1 MPASCPYCG
10 ATLNFGLKFCVVC
23 GRHTSAGDM
32 VRMGGLKS
40 GIKQEDATKRLDDN
54 LSTSDFERT
63 RQPTRFR
70 RNVRSLSAQITT
82 LVISVALFFCAV
94 RFTLV
99 TYFPG
104 KVHRILAPI
113 LGKQSAIVEETL
125 TGSSS
130 TDEEETDKPEV
141 VEKPAPKVKTKVKS
155 KKPTRRRTSSN
166 RAKRRWHRQRH
177 AQNRHAHPS
186 SAPTK

>member
-1 MPASCPYCG
+1 
-10 ATLNFGLKFCVVC
+10 
-23 GRHTSAGDM
+23 M

-40 GIKQEDATKRLDDN
+40 GIKQEDATRRLDDN

-70 RNVRSLSAQITT
+70 RNVRSLSTQIAT
-82 LVISVALFFCAV
+82 LVISVTLFFCAV

-104 KVHRILAPI
+104 KIHRILAPI

-130 TDEEETDKPEV
+130 TDEEETEKPEV
-141 VEKPAPKVKTKVKS
+141 VEKPAPKVKPKVKS
-155 KKPTRRRTSSN
+155 KRSTHRRTYSN
-166 RAKRRWHRQRH
+166 RAKRHWHRVRH
-177 AQNRHAHPS
+177 APRRHTHQNP
-186 SAPTK
+186 APPQ

>member
-23 GRHTSAGDM
+23 GRHTSAGEM

-70 RNVRSLSAQITT
+70 RNVRSLSAQIAT
-82 LVISVALFFCAV
+82 LIISVALFFCAV

-130 TDEEETDKPEV
+130 TDEEETEKPAV
-141 VEKPAPKVKTKVKS
+141 VEKPAAKPKPKVKSRKS
-155 KKPTRRRTSSN
+155 SRKRTSAK
-166 RAKRRWHRQRH
+166 RAKRHWHRVRH
-177 AQNRHAHPS
+177 TPNKHTHQNP
-186 SAPTK
+186 APPK

>member
-1 MPASCPYCG
+1 
-10 ATLNFGLKFCVVC
+10 
-23 GRHTSAGDM
+23 M

-40 GIKQEDATKRLDDN
+40 GIKQEDATRRLDDN
-54 LSTSDFERT
+54 LSTSDFGRS

-70 RNVRSLSAQITT
+70 RNIRSLFGQVTT
-82 LVISVALFFCAV
+82 VLISVALFFVAV

-125 TGSSS
+125 TGAPAT
-130 TDEEETDKPEV
+130 TDEEDDADKPEV
-141 VEKPAPKVKTKVKS
+141 VEKPVAKPKTKVKA
-155 KKPTRRRTSSN
+155 KRSSRK
-166 RAKRRWHRQRH
+166 RASSGRGKRRWHRTRR
-177 AQNRHAHPS
+177 ASNKHPHSGTS
-186 SAPTK
+186 SSK

>member
-1 MPASCPYCG
+1 
-10 ATLNFGLKFCVVC
+10 
-23 GRHTSAGDM
+23 M

-70 RNVRSLSAQITT
+70 RNVRSLFGQIAT
-82 LVISVALFFCAV
+82 LVISVALFFVAV

-125 TGSSS
+125 TGTPA
-130 TDEEETDKPEV
+130 TDEEETKQPAV
-141 VEKPAPKVKTKVKS
+141 VEKPAPKPKPKVKS
-155 KKPTRRRTSSN
+155 KKSSRRRSSAN
-166 RAKRRWHRQRH
+166 RAKRRWHRIKHSQTH
-177 AQNRHAHPS
+177 HAHQT
-186 SAPTK
+186 SAPSK